1 MDVKHGRAQLNGS
14 NVCRQSGSLDT
25 PHVFVGFA
33 GYKYRPGVGLTPTLE
48 NAFNPVSTS
57 FQVVTSQSS
66 SSAGVPG
73 YAYSNMVTNCK
84 AVCGVDFD
92 TFEPNENYVGVSIAA
107 TPLNVTRERLNLP
120 DILTAR

>member
-1 MDVKHGRAQLNGS
+1 MCA
-14 NVCRQSGSLDT
+14 CRQSGSLDT

-57 FQVVTSQSS
+57 FQVVTAQ
-66 SSAGVPG
+66 SSAGAG
-73 YAYSNMVTNCK
+73 GSEFAYANVVTNCK

-92 TFEPNENYVGVSIAA
+92 TFDPDENYVGVSIAA
-107 TPLNVTRERLNLP
+107 TPLNVTREKLNLP
-120 DILTAR
+120 DILAAR